1 MVRESSQKARIL
13 RVAAE
18 LFAEHGYHGTG
29 MSQLEAAVGLQRGA
43 LYHHIGSK
51 EALLFEIST
60 SQLRLM
66 VDAAHDIEA
75 RTEDPEERLRELART
90 LMENVA
96 DHVLEW
102 TVHYRDF
109 NALTGQ
115 RRDTMLDLR
124 KQYEQVWLRAL
135 NAGVAKGKFKKS
147 PDPVI
152 LKGILGMFNYSYVWL
167 KREAA
172 LPPRAVADVFCDT
185 FLAGIRQDAPSWG
198 SASSAGG

>member
-29 MSQLEAAVGLQRGA
+29 VAQLEAAVGLQRGA
-43 LYHHIGSK
+43 LYHHIGNK

-60 SQLRLM
+60 AQLRVM
-66 VDAAHDIEA
+66 VDAAHDIETRVA
-75 RTEDPEERLRELART
+75 DPEERFRELART

-109 NALTGQ
+109 TALTGP
-115 RRDTMLDLR
+115 RRETMLDLR
-124 KQYEQVWLRAL
+124 KQYEQVWGRAL
-135 NAGVAKGKFKKS
+135 DAGVAEGKFRKL
-147 PDPVI
+147 PDPVV

-185 FLAGIRQDAPSWG
+185 FLAGIRRPDPHESEE
-198 SASSAGG
+198 